1 MCGVELMNVDGA
13 SSAPSS
19 TRDDQNCR
27 LCWNC
32 SLIRIAFVG
41 STVPSG
47 PSGV

>member
-1 MCGVELMNVDGA
+1 MNVDGA

-19 TRDDQNCR
+19 TSDDQNCR

-32 SLIRIAFVG
+32 SLIKMALDG
-41 STVPSG
+41 SIVPSE